1 MDEIIAGLNN
11 LKNAIVTKG
20 IADTKYIDLINSLI
34 DRADKMRK
42 AAMTVS
48 AAEPL
53 NVIPMEA
60 EEIKRGT
67 FSIQAENVTINI
79 FDEEKES
86 ISPLGQ

>member
-1 MDEIIAGLNN
+1 MDEIIAGLKN

-34 DRADKMRK
+34 DRIDKMRK
-42 AAMTVS
+42 ATMAV

-53 NVIPMEA
+53 NEIPMEA

-79 FDEEKES
+79 FHEEKEG

>member
-1 MDEIIAGLNN
+1 MDEIIAGLKN

-34 DRADKMRK
+34 DRTDKMRK
-42 AAMTVS
+42 TAMTVS

-60 EEIKRGT
+60 EEIMRGT

-79 FDEEKES
+79 FHGEKES
-86 ISPLGQ
+86 ISPLDQ